1 MRRDREPDCPQVI
14 TRRFLVQMASVALA
28 GVVAAPQA
36 HAFIDEAHAAIMEA
50 VAGHVEDGFTI
61 REEYWK
67 GELESGGKKLI
78 RHQLFRG
85 NEYWFWLST
94 STPGCEIKLEVYD
107 AEGVPVTLERSNNGN
122 VRGVRVTPAQT
133 ASFYILVQISRPPGE
148 QSTKT
153 PVQLIDWALVYGYR

>member
-1 MRRDREPDCPQVI
+1 
-14 TRRFLVQMASVALA
+14 MARVGAIVSAFVMWAPLA
-28 GVVAAPQA
+28 EGTD
-36 HAFIDEAHAAIMEA
+36 DEAHAAIMEA

-85 NEYWFWLST
+85 NEYWFWVAS
-94 STPGCEIKLEVYD
+94 SIPGCDVKLEVYD
-107 AEGVPVTLERSNNGN
+107 ANGASVTLERSEKGR

-133 ASFYILVQISRPPGE
+133 SSFYILVQISRAPGE
-148 QSTKT
+148 QSGK
-153 PVQLIDWALVYGYR
+153 PAVQLIDWALVYGYR

>member
-1 MRRDREPDCPQVI
+1 MI
-14 TRRFLVQMASVALA
+14 TGRTLALTGMMIFGA
-28 GVVAAPQA
+28 LLGGPAARGA
-36 HAFIDEAHAAIMEA
+36 VEEAHAAIMAA

-85 NEYWFWLST
+85 NEYWFWAAT
-94 STPGCEIKLEVYD
+94 SLPGCDIKLEVYD
-107 AEGVPVTLERSNNGN
+107 ANGVPVTLERSEKGT

-133 ASFYILVQISRPPGE
+133 SSFYILVQISRAPGE
-148 QSTKT
+148 QSA
-153 PVQLIDWALVYGYR
+153 PPAVQLIDWALVYGYR

>member
-1 MRRDREPDCPQVI
+1 
-14 TRRFLVQMASVALA
+14 MACV
-28 GVVAAPQA
+28 VVAGLTISPRA
-36 HAFIDEAHAAIMEA
+36 HAFMDEAHAAIMEA

-85 NEYWFWLST
+85 NEYWFWLAT
-94 STPGCEIKLEVYD
+94 SLPGCEIKLEVYD
-107 AEGVPVTLERSNNGN
+107 AEGVPVTLERATNGT

-133 ASFYILVQISRPPGE
+133 ASYYILVQISRPSGE
-148 QSTKT
+148 QSTNP